1 MMGPKSAM
9 GPGNYAAF
17 NSTGK
22 PSALKRKGCRNFQR
36 KYELYLQNKI
46 YSLNS
51 KT

>member
-1 MMGPKSAM
+1 MGPKSAL

-22 PSALKRKGCRNFQR
+22 PRALKRKGVETFKG
-36 KYELYLQNKI
+36 KYELNLQNKI

-51 KT
+51 KS